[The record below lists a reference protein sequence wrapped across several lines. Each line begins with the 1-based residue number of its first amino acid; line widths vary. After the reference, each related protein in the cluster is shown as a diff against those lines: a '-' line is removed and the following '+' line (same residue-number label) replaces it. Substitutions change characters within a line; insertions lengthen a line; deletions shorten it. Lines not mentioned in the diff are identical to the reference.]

1 MRLKKS
7 QAVSIVVL
15 QDDSVFLGR
24 RLKKTDNCGKLGFP
38 GGKVDPGET
47 PLQSAIREL
56 EQETGIKVTELK
68 PLGQLELVNPDFGY
82 YTSYGFGLQLP
93 AHQKLE
99 NLEPDKNA
107 GWVKVPLAKLAE
119 VSDNMLLPGTKA
131 FGSSAKFVLNKV
143 KQTIDY
149 GSITA

>member
-1 MRLKKS
+1 MRLKKN
-7 QAVSIVVL
+7 QAVSIVVI
-15 QDDSVFLGR
+15 QDDAVFLGR

-47 PLQSAIREL
+47 PLESAIREL
-56 EQETGIKVTELK
+56 RQETGIEVTELK

-93 AHQKLE
+93 RNQQLK

-107 GWVKVPLAKLAE
+107 GWVKIPLSKLRDI
-119 VSDNMLLPGTKA
+119 SDSMLLPGTKA
-131 FGSSAKFVLNKV
+131 FGSSAKFVLQP
-143 KQTIDY
+143 KQTISY
-149 GSITA
+149 GEITS